1 MEERLQ
7 KILSR
12 AGVSSRRKAEELI
25 TQGAVSVN
33 DHVVTELGTKADF
46 EQDRIRVNGQLLNKP
61 SQRLYFMLNKPKGY
75 ITSTEDPEGRP
86 TVTKLL
92 GRIGKSVYPVG
103 RLDFASE
110 GLLLLTNDGDFAN
123 HILSA
128 KEKLPKSYLVKV
140 NAMLDHKS
148 MEQFREGI
156 YVDNRRTAP
165 AQIRLTTAAANPWY
179 EVVLT
184 EGRNRQIRKM
194 FLRFGV
200 LVEKLKRTRIGPLYL
215 GKLASGEFRPLTPRE
230 IARVLDPPKEPTLS
244 ERRKPRTDSTP
255 GPKDRRRR
263 VVR

>member
-25 TQGAVSVN
+25 AQGAVSVN
-33 DHVVTELGTKADF
+33 DRIVTELGSKANF
-46 EQDRIRVNGQLLNKP
+46 ERDRIRVNGQLLNKP
-61 SQRLYFMLNKPKGY
+61 SERLYFMLNKPKGY

-92 GRIGKSVYPVG
+92 GRLGKKVYPVG

-123 HILSA
+123 RVMSA

-140 NAMLDHKS
+140 NALLDHKS

-156 YVDNRRTAP
+156 YIDGRRTAP

-184 EGRNRQIRKM
+184 EGRNRQIRRM

-200 LVEKLKRTRIGPLYL
+200 LVEKLRRTKIGPLSL
-215 GKLASGEFRPLTPRE
+215 GKLASGDFRPLTPRE
-230 IARVLDPPKEPTLS
+230 IERVLAAPTEAPRN
-244 ERRKPRTDSTP
+244 ERRKARTDSKP
-255 GPKDRRRR
+255 GSNNRRRR
-263 VVR
+263 SVR

>member
-12 AGVSSRRKAEELI
+12 AGVTSRRKAEELI
-25 TQGAVSVN
+25 TQGAVSVH
-33 DHVVTELGTKADF
+33 DRVVTERGSKAEF
-46 EQDRIRVNGQLLNKP
+46 EQDSIRVNGQLLNKP

-92 GRIGKSVYPVG
+92 GRMGKNVYPVG

-123 HILSA
+123 HVMSA
-128 KEKLPKSYLVKV
+128 KDKLPKTYLVKV

-156 YVDNRRTAP
+156 YIDNRRTAP

-200 LVEKLKRTRIGPLYL
+200 LVEKLRRTRIGPLSL
-215 GKLASGEFRPLTPRE
+215 GKLASGDFRPLTPRE
-230 IARVLDPPKEPTLS
+230 IERVLAPPTEAS
-244 ERRKPRTDSTP
+244 RNERPRTRPNTKP
-255 GPKDRRRR
+255 GPQDRRRR
-263 VVR
+263 VIR

>member
-25 TQGAVSVN
+25 TQGSVSVN
-33 DHVVTELGTKADF
+33 DRVVIELGSKADY
-46 EQDRIRVNGQLLNKP
+46 EKDSIRVNGQRINKP
-61 SQRLYFMLNKPKGY
+61 SERFYFMLNKPKGY

-92 GRIGKSVYPVG
+92 GRMGKNVYPVG

-123 HILSA
+123 HVMSA

-156 YVDNRRTAP
+156 YIDNRRTAP

-194 FLRFGV
+194 FLRFGI
-200 LVEKLKRTRIGPLYL
+200 LVEKLKRIRIGPLYL
-215 GKLASGEFRPLTPRE
+215 GKLASGEFRSLTPRE
-230 IARVLDPPKEPTLS
+230 IARVLAPPTEPTLN
-244 ERRKPRTDSTP
+244 ERRKPRTDSKP

-263 VVR
+263 AVR

>member
-25 TQGAVSVN
+25 IQGAVSVN
-33 DHVVTELGTKADF
+33 DRVVKELGSKADF
-46 EQDRIRVNGQLLNKP
+46 ERDRIRVHGQLLNKP
-61 SQRLYFMLNKPKGY
+61 SDRLYFMLNKPKGY

-92 GRIGKSVYPVG
+92 GRIGKKVYPVG

-128 KEKLPKSYLVKV
+128 KGKLPKTYLVKV

-156 YVDNRRTAP
+156 YIDGRRTAP
-165 AQIRLTTAAANPWY
+165 AQLRLTTAAANPWY

-200 LVEKLKRTRIGPLYL
+200 LVEKLRRTKIGPLSL

-230 IARVLDPPKEPTLS
+230 IERVLAAPAEEPRN
-244 ERRKPRTDSTP
+244 ERRKNRPDSES
-255 GPKDRRRR
+255 GPDRRRRR

>member
-12 AGVSSRRKAEELI
+12 AGVSSRRKAEDLI
-25 TQGAVSVN
+25 TQGSVSVN
-33 DHVVTELGTKADF
+33 DRVVVELGSKADF
-46 EQDRIRVNGQLLNKP
+46 EKDSIRVNGQLINKP
-61 SQRLYFMLNKPKGY
+61 TERMYFMLNKPRGY

-86 TVTKLL
+86 TVTSLL
-92 GRIGKSVYPVG
+92 GRMGKKVYPVG

-123 HILSA
+123 HVMSA

-140 NAMLDHKS
+140 NAMIDHKS

-156 YVDNRRTAP
+156 YVDGRRTAP

-200 LVEKLKRTRIGPLYL
+200 LVEKLRRTRVGPLSL
-215 GKLASGEFRPLTPRE
+215 GKLASGDFRPLTPRE
-230 IARVLDPPKEPTLS
+230 IERVLSPPPEVPLN
-244 ERRKPRTDSTP
+244 ERRKSRKDSKP
-255 GPKDRRRR
+255 SPNGRRRR
-263 VVR
+263 AVR